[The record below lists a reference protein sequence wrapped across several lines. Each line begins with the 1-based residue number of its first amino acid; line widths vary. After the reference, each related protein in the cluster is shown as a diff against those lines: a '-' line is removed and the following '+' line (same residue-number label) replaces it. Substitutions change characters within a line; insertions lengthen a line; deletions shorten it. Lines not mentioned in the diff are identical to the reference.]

1 MCPAAGELTAQP
13 NEAVA
18 VDDEQPRRSLTLRYG
33 VVAGAD

>member
-1 MCPAAGELTAQP
+1 MCPAADELTAQP

-33 VVAGAD
+33 VAVGRD